1 MPGLRTVDSRT
12 GLTGRET
19 MQFIEMSGRTLQRVV
34 SDDELSPEQLA
45 GIGVSDDSVV
55 RINRQG
61 DIEIRR
67 TASWDVVGGLLGN
80 FEERIKHETGL
91 DWA

>member
-1 MPGLRTVDSRT
+1 M
-12 GLTGRET
+12 E
-19 MQFIEMSGRTLQRVV
+19 FIEMSGATLLKVV
-34 SDDELSPEQLA
+34 TDNELSPAELA
-45 GIGVSDDSVV
+45 SVGVADQSVV

-67 TASWDVVGGLLGN
+67 AASWDVIGGLLGN
-80 FEERIKHETGL
+80 FEERVKDETGL

>member
-1 MPGLRTVDSRT
+1 MR
-12 GLTGRET
+12 
-19 MQFIEMSGRTLQRVV
+19 FIEMSGKTLRRVI
-34 SDDELSPEQLA
+34 SDDEFSPEQLVQ
-45 GIGVSDDSVV
+45 IGVSDESVV
-55 RINRQG
+55 RVNRQG

-80 FEERIKHETGL
+80 FEERIKRETGL